1 VKFLPE
7 EKLSIEQEGK
17 EIPMVKIFIDVESNN
32 KDKFNMSTRLI
43 HELAANIYE
52 DFKKFNDRMNIMLS
66 HLFVIK
72 KVDMSKVELKITFK
86 NS

>member
-1 VKFLPE
+1 
-7 EKLSIEQEGK
+7 
-17 EIPMVKIFIDVESNN
+17 MMKILIDVESNN

-52 DFKKFNDRMNIMLS
+52 DFKKFNDRMGIMLS

-72 KVDMSKVELKITFK
+72 KIDRSIVDLKITFK
-86 NS
+86 